1 MNAVPVFSR
10 DPNDDSESPQS
21 TRRLLLSKELLDK
34 ATRLFAEQGY
44 ESTTLRD
51 IAEAVGISRPALYH
65 YVSSKEDF
73 LVALVEQS
81 RELATSLIELRRRE
95 DLDSIGKLRT
105 LTEFLVRQRAEA
117 PDRFRVL
124 DRSESLLPE
133 ETRSEHRHLRQDI
146 LRELTGIINE
156 GIASGAFRSVD
167 SRIAAFSVL
176 GMCNWVAWWFRPD
189 SEKEIDDVVREI
201 SQSAVIMLQQ
211 ATLGGAG
218 SPIAQQLLE
227 SMRSNVEILERL
239 ADNENPVT

>member
-1 MNAVPVFSR
+1 MSAVPVFTR
-10 DPNDDSESPQS
+10 DQNDGSEPPQS
-21 TRRLLLSKELLDK
+21 TRRSLLSKELLDK

-51 IAEAVGISRPALYH
+51 IADAVGISRPALYH

-81 RELATSLIELRRRE
+81 RALATSLSELRHRG

-117 PDRFRVL
+117 PDRFRIL

-133 ETRSEHRHLRQDI
+133 ETRSEHRRLRQGI
-146 LRELTGIINE
+146 LRELTAIIDE
-156 GIASGAFRSVD
+156 GIANGAFRPVD

-176 GMCNWVAWWFRPD
+176 GMCNWVAWWFRSD
-189 SEKEIDDVVREI
+189 SEKEIDEVVLEVSR
-201 SQSAVIMLQQ
+201 SAVMMLQQ
-211 ATLGGAG
+211 AKLGGT
-218 SPIAQQLLE
+218 SLVAQQLLE
-227 SMRSNVEILERL
+227 SMRSNVETLERL
-239 ADNENPVT
+239 AGEQDGIT